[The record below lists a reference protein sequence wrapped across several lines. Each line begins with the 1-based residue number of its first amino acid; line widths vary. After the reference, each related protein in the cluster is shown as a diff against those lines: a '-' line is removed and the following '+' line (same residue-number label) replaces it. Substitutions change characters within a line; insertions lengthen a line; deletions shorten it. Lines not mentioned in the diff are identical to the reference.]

1 MLINVFFIIFLF
13 FMKYILKFIPLKFIP
28 KDYLVRGV
36 KRTRSDL
43 KNYTSWIL
51 LMNQLKKASLSL
63 LPSFRQNGR
72 NKSKIDIKKK
82 AFYFVNWKIMQ
93 PTAKRKNKE
102 EKNKEKNYKLKLTS
116 TVLDLPLLLLTTT
129 LRKLWYQIPKNLIKQ
144 IC

>member
-13 FMKYILKFIPLKFIP
+13 FMKYILKFIP

-72 NKSKIDIKKK
+72 NKK
-82 AFYFVNWKIMQ
+82 
-93 PTAKRKNKE
+93 
-102 EKNKEKNYKLKLTS
+102 
-116 TVLDLPLLLLTTT
+116 
-129 LRKLWYQIPKNLIKQ
+129 
-144 IC
+144 

>member
-1 MLINVFFIIFLF
+1 MLINVFFIIFLV

-72 NKSKIDIKKK
+72 NKK
-82 AFYFVNWKIMQ
+82 
-93 PTAKRKNKE
+93 
-102 EKNKEKNYKLKLTS
+102 
-116 TVLDLPLLLLTTT
+116 
-129 LRKLWYQIPKNLIKQ
+129 
-144 IC
+144 